1 MNPAGQVPAIE
12 DDGFYL
18 AECHA
23 IAKYLCEKCGNDS
36 GLYPKEIKERFQVD
50 RMLDFNIGTLIPALK
65 PYLVCS
71 FQFHVFVFLFMFG
84 SIWSIILF

>member
-12 DDGFYL
+12 NDGFYL

-23 IAKYLCEKCGNDS
+23 IAKYLCEKYGNDS
-36 GLYPKEIKERFQVD
+36 GLYPKEIKEQFQVD
-50 RMLDFNIGTLIPALK
+50 RMLDFNTGTLIPALK

-71 FQFHVFVFLFMFG
+71 FQFRFCIYFNVYV
-84 SIWSIILF
+84 WA